1 MYQEIRVDVGSDVP
15 YPVANISQFNHSHA
29 LLCYSSQPVC
39 NKMERGERKGGK
51 I

>member
-1 MYQEIRVDVGSDVP
+1 MYQEIHVDVGSD
-15 YPVANISQFNHSHA
+15 PVANISQFNHSHA

-39 NKMERGERKGGK
+39 NKMEEGGEEE